1 MPSIYG
7 LIITL
12 DECDTPEE
20 VTRLMA
26 GTDAIR
32 EAIPPAVSKL
42 REMADML
49 PEIKNLLSFISW
61 EKYVTEAQ
69 VKRIH
74 DLLAKIEKW
83 ENG

>member
-1 MPSIYG
+1 MPSIYD

-26 GTDAIR
+26 ETDAIR

-49 PEIKNLLSFISW
+49 PDIKAVALRLMHTQD
-61 EKYVTEAQ
+61 EDEAY
-69 VKRIH
+69 
-74 DLLAKIEKW
+74 DLLAKIEQW
-83 ENG
+83 EKG